1 MYHFSYN
8 VGDYFLDMYDSDK
21 VQILIK
27 AQLTGN
33 ELLIGKR
40 GMQDN
45 KLQMPNSLYE
55 RNKLC

>member
-1 MYHFSYN
+1 
-8 VGDYFLDMYDSDK
+8 MYDSDK